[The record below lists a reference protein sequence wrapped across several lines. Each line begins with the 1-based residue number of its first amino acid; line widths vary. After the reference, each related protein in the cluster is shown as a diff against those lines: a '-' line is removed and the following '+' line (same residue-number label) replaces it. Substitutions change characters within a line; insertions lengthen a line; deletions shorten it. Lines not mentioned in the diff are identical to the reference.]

1 MELQDLQVSPDLVVS
16 LDHLVMQESLV
27 SLDLVD
33 LLVQTADLAAR
44 ENVENR

>member
-1 MELQDLQVSPDLVVS
+1 MERQDLLVSPDPVVS
-16 LDHLVMQESLV
+16 LDLLVMLESLV

-33 LLVQTADLAAR
+33 LLVQTADLVVR

>member
-1 MELQDLQVSPDLVVS
+1 MERQDLLVSPDPVVS
-16 LDHLVMQESLV
+16 LDLLVMLESLV